1 MSATPEWMRAVANDA
16 ADRLDVHSRR
26 DDDWVA
32 WEYGRMHLRLITP
45 VSLESA
51 VMAELMA
58 GEAKRKRRAKRIL
71 AALVVVLVAVVAVT

>member
-16 ADRLDVHSRR
+16 ADRLDAHSRR
-26 DDDWVA
+26 DDGWVA
-32 WEYGRMHLRLITP
+32 WEYGRIHLRLITP

-58 GEAKRKRRAKRIL
+58 GEARRKRRAKWVL
-71 AALVVVLVAVVAVT
+71 AGLAVVFAVVVAVT